1 MHLDTLANPAEIAR
15 ATAGPCSHPQSKTAA
30 SRLLPTEFPRD
41 PRDLPDS
48 CSQAGAACYVVLS
61 QFTVANMTDQVKQ
74 AFRQRPHQV
83 DAATG
88 FVRMDVLS
96 PFDAPDEIWLITY
109 WKDETSYLNWH
120 RSHLYQE
127 SHQGIPKGLR
137 LVPKSVSMRFF
148 EHVAS

>member
-1 MHLDTLANPAEIAR
+1 MNLDTLANPAEIAR
-15 ATAGPCSHPQSKTAA
+15 ATAGPCAQPQSKTAS
-30 SRLLPTEFPRD
+30 SRLLPTELPRD
-41 PRDLPDS
+41 PDLTDS
-48 CSQAGAACYVVLS
+48 CSQAGAACYVALRR
-61 QFTVANMTDQVKQ
+61 FTVAQITDEVER
-74 AFRQRPHQV
+74 AFQQRPHLV
-83 DAATG
+83 DTAAG

-109 WKDETSYLNWH
+109 WKDETSFRNWH

-137 LVPKSVSMRFF
+137 LVPKSVSMSFF